1 MASSFLNNLSSTYR
15 QSPSLRNQFATEQDY
30 LDLFDN
36 QKTTPAMAK
45 AFNIDDYDTTGI
57 KSIINTKPVII
68 NQGGGD
74 NDGPPT
80 GPTTGFSTQGAPYG
94 NARGGMHNYDDDDLG
109 YKDAIGLALGG
120 PFGYMTGKIA
130 KIAFD
135 KVKDKYKDWA
145 KKEKER
151 KEIELQKEIDA
162 ANEAAANRARVE
174 AYTGRPMSD
183 YRQSRPRSEQGF
195 TGHGRSGMGRD
206 PDDKMADGGRVG
218 YRSGGFSV
226 LGSSSMTDAVMK
238 RIEALMDEGLD
249 FGSAYTQVKKEAPA
263 LAHGGRVKS
272 NNSGSL
278 TEFVK
283 SKLMED
289 DSQGLP
295 AVQGIAIGMPSDQD
309 GIISISRR

>member
-1 MASSFLNNLSSTYR
+1 VSDGKGGSYVKEF
-15 QSPSLRNQFATEQDY
+15 
-30 LDLFDN
+30 
-36 QKTTPAMAK
+36 TT
-45 AFNIDDYDTTGI
+45 
-57 KSIINTKPVII
+57 
-68 NQGGGD
+68 
-74 NDGPPT
+74 
-80 GPTTGFSTQGAPYG
+80 
-94 NARGGMHNYDDDDLG
+94 
-109 YKDAIGLALGG
+109 YKDPGGLRRTTDGKFVTHAGLNVKPLAVSLFNKLIGKEEYDGEYPEAGKTLGTFSNR
-120 PFGYMTGKIA
+120 PEYKNLNVFQKI
-130 KIAFD
+130 
-135 KVKDKYKDWA
+135 KYDHNRN
-145 KKEKER
+145 KELKQAG
-151 KEIELQKEIDA
+151 IELQKQKELKEQIA
-162 ANEAAANRARVE
+162 KEEAAAAKQAATIE
-174 AYTGRPMSD
+174 QI
-183 YRQSRPRSEQGF
+183 RQQYAAQ
-195 TGHGRSGMGRD
+195 GRD
-206 PDDKMADGGRVG
+206 YGQGAASQATQDSYSGSDGSYSGQGEASDWGGGEKDGGYIDGTNR
-218 YRSGGFSV
+218 RKDFKNGGFSV